1 MIQTNL
7 YTALAADSLLSAKI
21 EDRVYAVVAPQKPIC
36 PYIVYLRVSKK
47 DTADINGVSS
57 LDAGRFQIDVW
68 AKTYKES
75 VETAKLVETA
85 LSGKAELI
93 NQMDDYD
100 GEVKLY
106 RQICEYLIFEDKI

>member
-7 YTALAADSLLSAKI
+7 YTVLTSDASLSAKI
-21 EDRVYAVVAPQKPIC
+21 GSRVYPLVAPQNPVC
-36 PYIVYLRVSKK
+36 PYIIYLRVSKK

-57 LDAGRFQIDVW
+57 LDAGRFQIDIW
-68 AKTYKES
+68 AKSYKES
-75 VETAKLVETA
+75 VEIAKLVEAT

-106 RQICEYLIFEDKI
+106 RQICEYLIFEGDI